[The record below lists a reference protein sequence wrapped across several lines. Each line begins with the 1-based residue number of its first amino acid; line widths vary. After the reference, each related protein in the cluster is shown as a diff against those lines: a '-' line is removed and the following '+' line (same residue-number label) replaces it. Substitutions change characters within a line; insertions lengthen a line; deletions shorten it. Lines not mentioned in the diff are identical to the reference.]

1 MHLKNL
7 MSAGVALC
15 MTATSLIGAGILNAS
30 AAGELLT
37 FDIRSGGKNAVTVSA
52 KELATGAYTVPVS
65 VYIPENPGLCAMNL
79 KFQVND
85 GQIDDK
91 NVFQNYGFK
100 LNGGDFAKP
109 NVFVPQEGE
118 EPMEYFSSTNMN
130 LTWVYSGDGNTN
142 GVAAAEANTTSW
154 LSSVSWAYEN
164 AFLVT
169 ELVVPANTPVGEYTF
184 TIRTEPFVNAM
195 SIGSEKQQMSRS
207 KCKGANV
214 NDALEFKVIPL
225 TVKVEEEK
233 VTTSSSSAAVTTAT
247 TQSSAATTSST
258 SATTASQ
265 TTSASVTSGTTA
277 PATTGSS
284 AVGTGDLW
292 KDDYK
297 ITKEGVSHYL
307 ILGDVQ
313 AKPGESVSVPVYV
326 YGDTGTA
333 GVNVKFNY
341 DKRLKL
347 EKFKFSGADERA
359 YVLTNQSGAELY
371 PASFTGISSN
381 GHNLIAADGKV
392 VVNLVFTVPADA
404 ADGTV
409 YEIGI
414 DKSCVDISDE
424 DGKSL
429 EVATFDGSVT
439 VNADGKVALNR
450 TKIIFSNV
458 GATAN
463 LTLFN
468 AKGEVK
474 WSSADE
480 SIATVDQ
487 NGFVVATGKGNTTIT
502 AENAGNKYTATVII
516 GLFGDA
522 NLNGTVSSEDAKLA
536 LDEHVMVNLTRK
548 ASIITDPAARYNA
561 DVTGDGKIND
571 KDAKAILDYVTMK
584 RTHLNPTWYELTKNP
599 NAPDAP
605 AK

>member
-7 MSAGVALC
+7 LSASIAFC

-30 AAGELLT
+30 ATGELLT
-37 FDIRSGGKNAVTVSA
+37 FDIRSGEKNTVTVSA
-52 KELATGAYTVPVS
+52 KELAAGAYTVPVS
-65 VYIPENPGLCAMNL
+65 MYIPENPGLCAMNL

-91 NVFQNYGFK
+91 NAFQNYGFK
-100 LNGGDFAKP
+100 LNGGKFAEP
-109 NVFVPQEGE
+109 NVFAAQEGE
-118 EPMEYFSSTNMN
+118 EPMEYFSATNMN

-169 ELVVPANTPVGEYTF
+169 ELVVPANTPAGEYTF

-225 TVKVEEEK
+225 TVKVEAEQQ
-233 VTTSSSSAAVTTAT
+233 TTASET
-247 TQSSAATTSST
+247 VSATTSQSA
-258 SATTASQ
+258 SATTASES
-265 TTSASVTSGTTA
+265 TAASTETSAS
-277 PATTGSS
+277 GSS
-284 AVGTGDLW
+284 AEAGNLW
-292 KDDYK
+292 KDSYK
-297 ITKEGVSHYL
+297 ITMEGVSHYF

-333 GVNVKFNY
+333 GINLKFTY
-341 DKRLKL
+341 DKKLKL

-359 YVLTNQSGAELY
+359 YVLTNQTGAELY

-381 GHNLIAADGKV
+381 GGNLIAADGKV

-414 DKSCVDISDE
+414 DKSAVDVSDT
-424 DGKSL
+424 DGNTL
-429 EVATFDGSVT
+429 DVTTFDGTVT
-439 VNADGKVALNR
+439 VNTDGKVALNR
-450 TKIIFSNV
+450 TKVTFSNT

-468 AKGEVK
+468 AKGDVK

-480 SIATVDQ
+480 SIATVDA
-487 NGFVVATGKGNTTIT
+487 NGFVVATGKGNTVVT
-502 AENAGNKYTATVII
+502 AENNGVKYTADIII

-522 NLNGTVSSEDAKLA
+522 NLNGVVSSEDAKLA
-536 LDEHVMVNLTRK
+536 LDEHVAVNLTRRP
-548 ASIITDPAARYNA
+548 SLISDPAARYNA
-561 DVTGDGKIND
+561 DVNGDGKITD

-605 AK
+605 AN